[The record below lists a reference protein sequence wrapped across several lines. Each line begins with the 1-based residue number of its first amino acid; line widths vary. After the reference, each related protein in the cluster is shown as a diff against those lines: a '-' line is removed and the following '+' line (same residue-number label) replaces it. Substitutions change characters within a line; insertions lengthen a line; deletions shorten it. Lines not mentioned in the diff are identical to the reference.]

1 MAAHGIL
8 PPHGGSAFAAMWRQQ
23 WRRTPSV
30 LQGRVSLSTGSRG
43 AGCRHLARWAG
54 AAPRL
59 QRRRQGPWEWQSPR
73 PTAAGAAVAPAS
85 ASEVAVQLQ
94 PPPPRKRTQG
104 GCRHVAAQ
112 KKLKQL
118 HQQQSWVDVP
128 PHGGSAPPPSR
139 GCFLCRF
146 PWSSEFPKG
155 DTTGSGSSRLS
166 AFKSPKLSKVPACTF
181 NAGGAS
187 PSCGTQQWGN
197 AATWRQ

>member
-1 MAAHGIL
+1 MPAPSTMGGRCAAAATAAAGSMGMAVATADGC
-8 PPHGGSAFAAMWRQQ
+8 GCSGS
-23 WRRTPSV
+23 TCV
-30 LQGRVSLSTGSRG
+30 CVRG
-43 AGCRHLARWAG
+43 CG
-54 AAPRL
+54 AA
-59 QRRRQGPWEWQSPR
+59 
-73 PTAAGAAVAPAS
+73 AASSSSKKNP
-85 ASEVAVQLQ
+85 
-94 PPPPRKRTQG
+94 G